1 MKKPLLIILLVIL
14 AACGGVKKTQVAL
27 NTGKYV
33 TAMNRAIENLSKNKT
48 KRGNQEYVL
57 LLEEAFEK
65 HSNRELE
72 RIAFLEK
79 EGNPANLETIYKGY
93 QRLNSIQERI
103 RPLLPLPVYDE
114 KRSAAFDFKNFDNA
128 ILETKVELS
137 EYLYANATQLLKEG
151 NNKFDFRNAYDDFN
165 YLYEINPGYADT
177 REKME
182 EARAKGVDYVKVAL
196 NNDTEQ
202 IIPERLAEELTDFN
216 TYGVNSLWTEFH
228 TSPVKGFKYDYAMNV
243 DFKEINISPEQ
254 VNEKQIIR
262 EKQIKDGHE
271 VLLDDN
277 GNVVK
282 DSLGNEILIDRLR
295 TVRCNFYQFTQ
306 FKSAQ
311 IGAKVSMID
320 LNSGQEIN
328 AYPLSSEFIFE
339 HVYANYSGDR
349 RALDTDLIALL
360 DLAAVP
366 FPTNEQMIYDAGED
380 LKLRLKDV
388 IRRNTSSLTQSNFS
402 D

>member
-1 MKKPLLIILLVIL
+1 MKKSLLIISLVFL
-14 AACGGVKKTQVAL
+14 AACGGVKKTQEAL
-27 NTGKYV
+27 NTGNYQ

-48 KRGNQEYVL
+48 KKGNQDYVL
-57 LLEEAFEK
+57 MLEEAYSK
-65 HSNRELE
+65 HSIRELE

-79 EGNPANLETIYKGY
+79 DGNPANLETIYKCY
-93 QRLNSIQERI
+93 LKLDRIQQRIK
-103 RPLLPLPVYDE
+103 PLLPLPVYDE
-114 KRSAAFDFKNFDNA
+114 SRTAEFNFKNFDNA

-137 EYLYANATQLLKEG
+137 EYLYANASELLKGG
-151 NNKFDFRNAYDDFN
+151 NDKFDFRRAYDDFK
-165 YLYEINPGYADT
+165 YLYDINPGYADT
-177 REKME
+177 AQKME
-182 EARAKGVDYVKVAL
+182 EAHAKGLDYVKIAL
-196 NNDTEQ
+196 NNDTQQ
-202 IIPERLAEELTDFN
+202 IIPERLADELTDFN

-228 TSPVKGFKYDYAMNV
+228 SNPLKDFKYDYVLNV

-262 EKQIKDGHE
+262 EKQVKDGYE
-271 VLLDDN
+271 VLLDEK

-282 DSLGNEILIDRLR
+282 DSLGNEIMIDKFK
-295 TVRCNFYQFTQ
+295 TVRCDFYQFTQ

-311 IGAKVSMID
+311 IGAKVSVTD
-320 LNSGQEIN
+320 LENGQEIN

-339 HVYANYSGDR
+339 HIYANYRGDK

-360 DLAAVP
+360 DLGAVP

-388 IRRNTSSLTQSNFS
+388 IRRNNNFN
-402 D
+402 